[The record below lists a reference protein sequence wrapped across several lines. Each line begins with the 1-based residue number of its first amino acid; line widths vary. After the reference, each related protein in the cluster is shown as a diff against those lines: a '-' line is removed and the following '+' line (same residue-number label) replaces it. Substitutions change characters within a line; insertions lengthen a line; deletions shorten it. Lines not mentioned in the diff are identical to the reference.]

1 MIFLESEILKVGG
14 KKEEK
19 CPYMD
24 AVRADFEKFVQ
35 VAMNLYFYQN
45 RTTYFEIGLTLFKKI
60 SFRYSTDRRVNL
72 FLDV

>member
-1 MIFLESEILKVGG
+1 
-14 KKEEK
+14 
-19 CPYMD
+19 MD